1 MQRYPINVRYYGLV
15 YKVVNIILF
24 NIINIMKVILLLND
38 CNKQESLMS
47 ESVMVIQIN
56 LLPCKGNNLTA

>member
-56 LLPCKGNNLTA
+56 LLPCKGNNLIA